1 MGGTPDRKLILKDI
15 LKKLHAGLP
24 LEEAKKQFEAEIGR
38 VSSKEIFELEQS
50 LLADGVSPEEIK
62 RFCNVHALLFDTSL
76 EKSMADPEDPN
87 HPVALFKAENAEIK
101 RRVENARVLLPSV
114 KDGKG
119 ADWVRNI
126 LEELRAVSKHY
137 ERKEQLLFPYLEKA
151 GFYGPSKVMWG
162 KHDEVRGLLKKALA
176 AGPEEF
182 PAAAAAALEEI
193 DGMIFKE
200 ESILFPTSLEKLK
213 PADWAEIFRESA
225 QAGYIFI
232 EPPTAVY
239 EALDIAQNAVGLSGA
254 RVTLPSG
261 SLTLGDLTALLNAL
275 PVDLTFVDADD
286 TVRYF
291 SEGRDRIFLRAR
303 SIIGRKVQN
312 CHPPQSLDAVQR
324 ILDAFRN
331 GTKSSEE
338 FWINMRGRVIHIRY
352 FALRGEG
359 GKYLGSLEV
368 TQDITD
374 IQKITG
380 ERRLAH

>member
-1 MGGTPDRKLILKDI
+1 MGGLPDRKIILKGI
-15 LKKLHAGLP
+15 LAELHAGLP
-24 LEEAKKQFEAEIGR
+24 LEEAKKKFLAGIGT
-38 VSSKEIFELEQS
+38 VTSKEIFELEQS
-50 LLADGVSPEEIK
+50 LLEDGVPAEEIK
-62 RFCNVHALLFDTSL
+62 KFCNVHALLFDSSL
-76 EKSMADPEDPN
+76 EKGMADPADPR

-101 RRVENARVLLPSV
+101 RRVDSAKALLPSL

-126 LEELRAVSKHY
+126 IEELRAVLRHY

-162 KHDEVRGLLKKALA
+162 KHDEVRGLFKKALA
-176 AGPEEF
+176 APEAEF
-182 PAAAAAALEEI
+182 PAAAAALLEEI

-200 ESILFPTSLEKLK
+200 ESILLPASLEKLK

-232 EPPTAVY
+232 DPPEGMD
-239 EALDIAQNAVGLSGA
+239 EALDIAQNTGSLSGA
-254 RVTLPSG
+254 LVTLPSG
-261 SLTLGDLTALLNAL
+261 NLTVTDLTALLNAL

-291 SEGRDRIFLRAR
+291 SEGKDRVFLRAR

-312 CHPPQSLDAVQR
+312 CHPPQSLAAVEK
-324 ILDAFRN
+324 ILNGFKA
-331 GTKSSEE
+331 GTKNSEE
-338 FWINMRGRVIHIRY
+338 FWINMKGRVIHIRY
-352 FALRGEG
+352 FALRGPD

-368 TQDITD
+368 TQDITE
-374 IQKITG
+374 IQKIKG
-380 ERRLAH
+380 EKRLAD

>member
-1 MGGTPDRKLILKDI
+1 MGGTPDRKRILKEI
-15 LKKLHAGLP
+15 IGQLHTGLP
-24 LEEAKKQFEAEIGR
+24 LEAAKKRFEAEIGP
-38 VSSKEIFELEQS
+38 VTSKEIFELEQS
-50 LLADGVSPEEIK
+50 LLEEGVPAEEIK
-62 RFCNVHALLFDTSL
+62 KFCNVHALLFEKSL

-87 HPVALFKAENAEIK
+87 HPVALFKAENAGIK
-101 RRVENARVLLPSV
+101 RRVDSAKALLPGL

-126 LEELRAVSKHY
+126 LEELRAVIKHY

-162 KHDEVRGLLKKALA
+162 KHDEVRGLFKKAFA
-176 AGPEEF
+176 AGPAEF
-182 PAAAAAALEEI
+182 PEAAAALLEEI

-200 ESILFPTSLEKLK
+200 ESILFPTALEKLK

-232 EPPTAVY
+232 DPPAAMA
-239 EALDIAQNAVGLSGA
+239 EALDIAANTGVAGGV
-254 RVTLPSG
+254 VNLPSG
-261 SLTLGDLTALLNAL
+261 NMRLEHLVALLDTL

-291 SEGRDRIFLRAR
+291 SEGKDRVFLRAR

-312 CHPPQSLDAVQR
+312 CHPPASLAAVEK
-324 ILDAFRN
+324 IVNAFKD
-331 GTKSSEE
+331 GSKDTEE

-352 FALRGEG
+352 FALRGPAKE
-359 GKYLGSLEV
+359 YLGALEV

-374 IQKITG
+374 IQKIKG
-380 ERRLAH
+380 EKRLA

>member
-261 SLTLGDLTALLNAL
+261 SLSLGDLTALLNAL

-291 SEGRDRIFLRAR
+291 SEGRDRVFLRAR

>member
-1 MGGTPDRKLILKDI
+1 MGGTPDRKRILKAI
-15 LKKLHAGLP
+15 LAELHKGLP
-24 LEEAKKQFEAEIGR
+24 LEEAKKKFLAEIGT
-38 VSSKEIFELEQS
+38 VTSKEIFELEQS
-50 LLADGVSPEEIK
+50 LLEDGVPPDEIK
-62 RFCNVHALLFDTSL
+62 RFCNVHALLFDSSL
-76 EKSMADPEDPN
+76 EDSMADPADPR

-101 RRVENARVLLPSV
+101 RRVESAKALLPGV

-126 LEELRAVSKHY
+126 IEELRAVVKHY

-176 AGPEEF
+176 ASDAEF
-182 PAAAAAALEEI
+182 PAAAAALLEEM

-200 ESILFPTSLEKLK
+200 ESILFPASLEKLK
-213 PADWAEIFRESA
+213 PSDWTEIFRESA

-232 EPPTAVY
+232 EPPEGLD
-239 EALDIAQNAVGLSGA
+239 EALDIAQNAESFSGA
-254 RVTLPSG
+254 VVNLASG
-261 SLTLGDLTALLNAL
+261 SLSLADLTALLNTL

-286 TVRYF
+286 TVKYF
-291 SEGRDRIFLRAR
+291 SEGRDRVFLRAR

-312 CHPPQSLDAVQR
+312 CHPPQSLGAVQK
-324 ILDAFRN
+324 IVDAFRAGAKN
-331 GTKSSEE
+331 SEE
-338 FWINMRGRVIHIRY
+338 FWINMKGRVIHIRY
-352 FALRGEG
+352 FALRDPG

-374 IQKITG
+374 IQKIKG
-380 ERRLAH
+380 EKRLA